1 MLQGFKRTV
10 TNLFNENKK
19 VFYVVGG
26 AILLPLALVVV
37 VGVVFAL
44 GALLLLLGLDVYQAI
59 TLMIFMI
66 LGGLLGLY
74 AYESFGEE

>member
-1 MLQGFKRTV
+1 MLQGFKKTV

-19 VFYVVGG
+19 VFYIVGG
-26 AILLPLALVVV
+26 AIFLPLALAIII
-37 VGVVFAL
+37 GLVFAL

-59 TLMIFMI
+59 TLMILMI

-74 AYESFGEE
+74 AYESFGKE